1 MAEDAASRA
10 RRSLRGFRQDREPGR
25 PREIRHVVKV
35 HPETERRLVLKATER
50 GITVARLLVE
60 SALAGGAEAA
70 KSKAEL
76 AGELYRVTRAVGKI
90 GVNVNQIAHATN
102 ATLAT
107 QPETVEAMRQV
118 QELCDR
124 LQRLLDDVQGPL

>member
-1 MAEDAASRA
+1 MSDDSAARA
-10 RRSLRGFRQDREPGR
+10 RRSLKGFRQDREPGR

-35 HPETERRLVLKATER
+35 HAETERRLVLKAAER
-50 GITVARLLVE
+50 GITVSRLLVE

-102 ATLAT
+102 STHEL
-107 QPETVEAMRQV
+107 QPETEAAMVEVR
-118 QELCDR
+118 ELCAR
-124 LQRLLDDVQGPL
+124 LHRLLDDVQGPL